1 MLILLSNILFD
12 GVERIIGLNNR
23 QCDFQKNILFKSF
36 LGKEASFQ
44 RVQSRFGRKC
54 TYVVVGN
61 GKYEDLPCKQVS
73 VK

>member
-1 MLILLSNILFD
+1 MFSFYRYQDDIKIL
-12 GVERIIGLNNR
+12 
-23 QCDFQKNILFKSF
+23 FQKNILFKSF